1 MSVGGPIVQ
10 ATECWAWGACVDAL
24 WAHSANWTG
33 DRHRLED
40 HLAGTAARAREFG
53 ESFGAGDL
61 AGYVGLVHDVGKAAC
76 AWQAGLAAAEE
87 AGGRVGTD
95 HKLAGTWLASR
106 TAGMFAAAVDG
117 HHGGLPAVAALKNQL
132 NGADSGMRAGWEEAI
147 ERAAAV
153 VPAIRHGPL
162 AWPAWLDA
170 AHSRDPLVTDLLMR
184 MVFSALVDADFLDT
198 EAHFCG
204 QERPGSRMA
213 AADLADRYEQ
223 RRMALLAELRPSPA
237 DGWREEVYA
246 QAVAAAAGPGGMYRL
261 PAPTGSGKTL
271 AAGAFA
277 LHHARTHGL
286 RHVVVAVPF
295 ISITEQ
301 NAQVYRRLL
310 DRPGQDPVV
319 LEHHSGADLDERGY
333 RGSWWRRLAAENW
346 DAPFVVTTTVQLF
359 QSLFDHRPAA
369 MRKLHRLARSVIVL
383 DEVQALPDRLLLP
396 ILSALRM
403 LTECF
408 GTTVLLASATQPA
421 YWQLSPFRGLPVTDV
436 IADPKPLYS
445 RFRRVRYQ
453 WQLAPEP
460 TLERIAGQAAHERQ
474 VLVVVNT
481 TTDSA
486 AVHRQLEAQR
496 DGSLGPCLHLS
507 TRMAARHRRDVL
519 GKVRGRLNRGDP
531 VAVVSTQLIEAGVDV
546 DFPVV
551 FRAWAPADSLQQAAG
566 RANRSARMAEGRVV
580 IFRPEDGGQPA
591 DAAYRAAL
599 AATGTC
605 FGPDLADPDDP
616 DALEQ
621 YYPER
626 FARQNL
632 EAAGAGARI
641 QRLRSHLDFPQVAS
655 AFQMIDEH
663 TVPVA
668 VEYGGD
674 DAVAEMRAL
683 ADRLRSTDSLQ
694 AGEARLLLRRL
705 QPYLAALPRSLTRKA
720 VTAGWAQTVIGDVLQ
735 WHGPYDRR
743 RGIDPGDLADLSF
756 SEVSVW

>member
-1 MSVGGPIVQ
+1 MGV
-10 ATECWAWGACVDAL
+10 L
-24 WAHSANWTG
+24 WAHSANRTG
-33 DRHRLED
+33 ARHRLDD

-53 ESFGAGDL
+53 QPFGAGDL
-61 AGYVGLVHDVGKAAC
+61 AGYLGLVHDVGKAGC
-76 AWQAGLAAAEE
+76 AWQAGLAVAE
-87 AGGRVGTD
+87 ATGGRVGAD

-106 TAGMFAAAVDG
+106 TAGVFAAAVDG
-117 HHGGLPAVAALKNQL
+117 HHGGLPAVAALKNEL
-132 NGADSGMRAGWEEAI
+132 NAADAGMRAGWEDAI
-147 ERAAAV
+147 ERAAAF
-153 VPAIRHGPL
+153 VPAIRRGPPL
-162 AWPAWLDA
+162 AWPDWFDA
-170 AHSRDPLVTDLLMR
+170 VRSRDPLMSDLLMR

-198 EAHFCG
+198 EAHFRG
-204 QERPGSRMA
+204 RPRPGSGMA

-223 RRMALLAELRPSPA
+223 GRAAMLAGLRPSPA

-277 LHHARTHGL
+277 VHHARIHGL
-286 RHVVVAVPF
+286 RQVVVAMPF

-310 DRPGQDPVV
+310 DRPGEDPVV
-319 LEHHSGADLDERGY
+319 LEHHSGADLDGRGHQ
-333 RGSWWRRLAAENW
+333 GSWWRKLAAENW
-346 DAPFVVTTTVQLF
+346 DARFVVTTTVQLF

-369 MRKLHRLARSVIVL
+369 MRKLHRLARSAVVL

-396 ILSALRM
+396 ILSALRL

-421 YWQLSPFRGLPVTDV
+421 YWHLTPFRGLPVTDV
-436 IADPKPLYS
+436 IADPKPLYT
-445 RFRRVRYQ
+445 RFRRVRYE
-453 WQLAPEP
+453 WQLAPRP
-460 TLERIAGQAAHERQ
+460 TLEQVARQAAQEPQ

-481 TTDSA
+481 TRDSA
-486 AVHRQLEAQR
+486 ALHRSLEALR
-496 DGSLGPCLHLS
+496 DGSLGPCVHLS

-519 GKVRGRLNRGDP
+519 GEVRGRLDRGEQ
-531 VAVVSTQLIEAGVDV
+531 VAVVATQLIEAGVDV

-566 RANRSARMAEGRVV
+566 RANRSACLAEGRVV
-580 IFRPEDGGQPA
+580 IFHPEDGGQPA

-599 AATGTC
+599 AATSTC
-605 FGPDLADPDDP
+605 FGPELADPDDP
-616 DALEQ
+616 DALEK

-632 EAAGAGARI
+632 EATGVGARI
-641 QRLRSHLDFPQVAS
+641 QQLRAHLDFPQVAS
-655 AFQMIDEH
+655 AFQMIEEL

-668 VEYGGD
+668 VEYGD
-674 DAVAEMRAL
+674 EAARAEMRAL
-683 ADRLRSTDSLQ
+683 ADRLRSADSMQ

-705 QPYLAALPRSLTRKA
+705 QPYLAALPRTLADRA
-720 VTAGWAQTVIGDVLQ
+720 VIAGLAQPVIGDVLQ
-735 WHGPYDRR
+735 WHGPYDPG
-743 RGIDPGDLADLSF
+743 RGLDPANLADLLSP
-756 SEVSVW
+756 EVSA